1 MPSKLR
7 SISSIVIAAS
17 ITGPITSSSQ
27 EPTAAAQANTGTR
40 RQAMPGARMRRRVVT
55 RLIAIRTKPRVAR
68 PLDAA
73 QASTPLLERKASSE
87 SGASGLTPAS
97 DGVKRKPA

>member
-1 MPSKLR
+1 
-7 SISSIVIAAS
+7 
-17 ITGPITSSSQ
+17 
-27 EPTAAAQANTGTR
+27 
-40 RQAMPGARMRRRVVT
+40 MPGARMLRIVVT
-55 RLIAIRTKPRVAR
+55 RSIAIRTKPSVAR
-68 PLDAA
+68 PVAVA